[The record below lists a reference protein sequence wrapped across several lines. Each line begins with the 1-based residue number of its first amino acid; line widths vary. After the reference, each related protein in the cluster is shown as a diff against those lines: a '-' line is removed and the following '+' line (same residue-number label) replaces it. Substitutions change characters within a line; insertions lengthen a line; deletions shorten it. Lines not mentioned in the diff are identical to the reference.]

1 MELGISLGSNL
12 GNRVA
17 HLRDARKAI
26 NAVDGVSEIGHSP
39 IYETDP
45 VDVSPQYQDMMF
57 LNAVLIIQTDK
68 TASDWLNR
76 LNTIETHLGRVR
88 DADKNAPRTID
99 LDILYAGDQCIDSG
113 GLIVPHPRWTT
124 RRFVLQPLAD
134 VRGALVLPGQ
144 TDSVSTL
151 LANLQSDENLN
162 RLDDEW

>member
-26 NAVDGVSEIGHSP
+26 NAVDGVSELGHSP

-57 LNAVLIIQTDK
+57 LNAVLIIQTDE

-151 LANLQSDENLN
+151 LANLQSDEKLN